1 MDTKDKEQDN
11 KSSGYFQ
18 NRLVGVIVFVAL
30 GVIFLPDVLDGKK
43 VQQEEQFFE
52 IPLRPQVA
60 EMTLPDEAIQ
70 AVDLSDQEQ
79 AFQSA
84 EQTAISDS
92 AKWQV
97 VETEPKPQ
105 QQTASENVQPQSK
118 PKSKPKPK
126 PKVKPAVKSANKPV
140 VEPVV
145 PTSSAYTLQLGS
157 FNNAANVRGL
167 ISKLR
172 VGGFNAYTLPTHPV
186 DGKLTKVFVG
196 PEFSKSKLQSLQ
208 PNIEKLTK
216 LKGRI
221 VAYRPTAS

>member
-11 KSSGYFQ
+11 KSSGHFQ

-43 VQQEEQFFE
+43 VEQEEQFSE

-70 AVDLSDQEQ
+70 AVDLSDKEQ
-79 AFQSA
+79 AFQPE
-84 EQTAISDS
+84 EQTATSDS
-92 AKWQV
+92 GKWEV
-97 VETEPKPQ
+97 VETEQKPQQ
-105 QQTASENVQPQSK
+105 QQTASTNVKPQNKPESQP
-118 PKSKPKPK
+118 
-126 PKVKPAVKSANKPV
+126 KPAVKPTNKPV
-140 VEPVV
+140 VAPVV

-157 FNNAANVRGL
+157 FNNAANVKGL

-172 VGGFNAYTLPTHPV
+172 AGGFNAYTLPTNPV

-196 PEFSKSKLQSLQ
+196 PEFSKSKLQSLE
-208 PNIEKLTK
+208 PGIEKLTK

>member
-11 KSSGYFQ
+11 KSSGHFQ

-43 VQQEEQFFE
+43 VQQEEQFAE

-60 EMTLPDEAIQ
+60 EMTLSDEAIQ
-70 AVDLSDQEQ
+70 AVDLSDKEQ
-79 AFQSA
+79 AFQSE
-84 EQTAISDS
+84 EQTATSDS
-92 AKWQV
+92 GKWQV
-97 VETEPKPQ
+97 VETEPKSQ
-105 QQTASENVQPQSK
+105 QQSESTNVQPQSK
-118 PKSKPKPK
+118 PK
-126 PKVKPAVKSANKPV
+126 VKPAVKPTNK
-140 VEPVV
+140 PVV

-157 FNNAANVRGL
+157 FNNAANVKGL

-172 VGGFNAYTLPTHPV
+172 SGGFNAYTLPTNPV

-196 PEFSKSKLQSLQ
+196 PEFTKSKLQSHE
-208 PNIEKLTK
+208 PGIKKLTK

>member
-60 EMTLPDEAIQ
+60 EMTLSDEAIQ
-70 AVDLSDQEQ
+70 AVDLSDQER
-79 AFQSA
+79 AFQSEA
-84 EQTAISDS
+84 QTAISDS

-97 VETEPKPQ
+97 VETEPKSQP
-105 QQTASENVQPQSK
+105 QTASENVQPQSK
-118 PKSKPKPK
+118 PKSKPK
-126 PKVKPAVKSANKPV
+126 VKPAVKPANKPV
-140 VEPVV
+140 FEPVA

-221 VAYRPTAS
+221 VSYRPTAF

>member
-11 KSSGYFQ
+11 KSSGHFQ

-30 GVIFLPDVLDGKK
+30 GGIFLPDVLDGKK
-43 VQQEEQFFE
+43 VQQEEQFSE

-70 AVDLSDQEQ
+70 AVDLSDKEQ
-79 AFQSA
+79 AFQPE
-84 EQTAISDS
+84 EQVATSDS
-92 AKWQV
+92 GKWEV

-105 QQTASENVQPQSK
+105 QTVTTNVKPQSK
-118 PKSKPKPK
+118 PKSKPK
-126 PKVKPAVKSANKPV
+126 VKPAVKPTNKPV

-157 FNNAANVRGL
+157 FNNAANVKGL

-172 VGGFNAYTLPTHPV
+172 AGGFNAYTLPTNPV

-208 PNIEKLTK
+208 PGIEKLTK

>member
-11 KSSGYFQ
+11 KSSGHFQ

-43 VQQEEQFFE
+43 VQQEEQFSE
-52 IPLRPQVA
+52 IPLRPQVT
-60 EMTLPDEAIQ
+60 EMTLSDEAIQ
-70 AVDLSDQEQ
+70 AVDLSDKEQ
-79 AFQSA
+79 AFQP
-84 EQTAISDS
+84 EELTATSDS
-92 AKWQV
+92 EKWQV
-97 VETEPKPQ
+97 VETEPKSQ
-105 QQTASENVQPQSK
+105 QQTASTNVQPQNK
-118 PKSKPKPK
+118 PESKPKPA
-126 PKVKPAVKSANKPV
+126 VKPTNK
-140 VEPVV
+140 PVV

-157 FNNAANVRGL
+157 FNNAANVKGL

-172 VGGFNAYTLPTHPV
+172 TGGFNAYTLPTNPI

-196 PEFSKSKLQSLQ
+196 PEFTKSKLQSLE
-208 PNIEKLTK
+208 PGIKKLTK

>member
-11 KSSGYFQ
+11 KSSGHFQ

-43 VQQEEQFFE
+43 VQQEEQFSE
-52 IPLRPQVA
+52 IPLRPEVA

-70 AVDLSDQEQ
+70 AVDLSDKEQ
-79 AFQSA
+79 AFQSE
-84 EQTAISDS
+84 EQTATSDS
-92 AKWQV
+92 EKWQV
-97 VETEPKPQ
+97 VETEPKSQ
-105 QQTASENVQPQSK
+105 QQTASTNVQPQSK
-118 PKSKPKPK
+118 PESKPKPA
-126 PKVKPAVKSANKPV
+126 VKPTNK
-140 VEPVV
+140 PVV

-157 FNNAANVRGL
+157 FNNAANVKGL

-172 VGGFNAYTLPTHPV
+172 TGGFNAYTLPTNPV

-196 PEFSKSKLQSLQ
+196 PEFSKSKLQSLE
-208 PNIEKLTK
+208 PGIKKLTK

>member
-11 KSSGYFQ
+11 KSSGHFQ

-43 VQQEEQFFE
+43 VQQEEQFSE

-70 AVDLSDQEQ
+70 AVDLSDKEQ
-79 AFQSA
+79 AFQSE

-97 VETEPKPQ
+97 VETEPTSQ
-105 QQTASENVQPQSK
+105 QQTASTNVQPQSK
-118 PKSKPKPK
+118 PESKPKPA
-126 PKVKPAVKSANKPV
+126 VKPTNK
-140 VEPVV
+140 PVV

-157 FNNAANVRGL
+157 FNNAANVKGL

-172 VGGFNAYTLPTHPV
+172 SGGFNAYTLPTNPV

-208 PNIEKLTK
+208 PGIEKLTK

-221 VAYRPTAS
+221 VTYRPTAS

>member
-11 KSSGYFQ
+11 ETSGHFQ

-43 VQQEEQFFE
+43 EQQEEHFSE

-60 EMTLPDEAIQ
+60 DMTLPDEAIQ
-70 AVDLSDQEQ
+70 AVDLSDKEL
-79 AFQSA
+79 AFQSE
-84 EQTAISDS
+84 EQAATSD
-92 AKWQV
+92 ADKWQV

-105 QQTASENVQPQSK
+105 QQAASTNVQPQSK
-118 PKSKPKPK
+118 PQSKPESKAA
-126 PKVKPAVKSANKPV
+126 VKPTITPV
-140 VEPVV
+140 VEPLV
-145 PTSSAYTLQLGS
+145 PTSSVYTLQLGS
-157 FNNAANVRGL
+157 FKNAANVSGL

-172 VGGFNAYTLPTHPV
+172 AGGFNAYTLPTHPV

-208 PNIEKLTK
+208 PGIEKLTK

-221 VAYRPTAS
+221 VTYRPTAS